1 MLKIP
6 IKMPKACREC
16 PFMIPDTIFG
26 GQIGCFTCFL
36 AYLLKGYG
44 GYDEK
49 HHDIIMRVNENIKNK
64 KKVNEDCLLVKFNKQ
79 KAR

>member
-1 MLKIP
+1 MLRIP

-16 PFMIPDTIFG
+16 PFFMPDTAIGGEFGNFHCGLIFNL
-26 GQIGCFTCFL
+26 QVV
-36 AYLLKGYG
+36 G

-49 HHDIIMRVNENIKNK
+49 YHNSIMRLDYAIKNRFK
-64 KKVNEDCLLVKFNKQ
+64 LNKNCLLVKFNKQ